1 MATNY
6 DIPPTIFF
14 ALLVDDS
21 RRKQAQEGVKALIWQ
36 YYEDY
41 TDATELDADFLG
53 ALRKVTSTIGSS
65 DAYLSDTLDEVI
77 RETENEINEFY
88 ALGTSAIA
96 ARQDHQPVGTPG
108 LDIDDD
114 EED

>member
-6 DIPPTIFF
+6 DIPPT
-14 ALLVDDS
+14 
-21 RRKQAQEGVKALIWQ
+21 
-36 YYEDY
+36 
-41 TDATELDADFLG
+41 
-53 ALRKVTSTIGSS
+53 
-65 DAYLSDTLDEVI
+65 
-77 RETENEINEFY
+77 EFY